1 MGCRGLSEAT
11 REPVSPPRWGIL
23 GGLFDPIHYGH
34 LTIAEQAR
42 DELGLAAVLFVPAGQ
57 PVHRDAAQASAEDR
71 VTMIELA
78 VVDNPAFMVSRHEID
93 RGEPS
98 YMAGTLESLAANA
111 SKPDLVLIVSSETVA
126 LMPTTWRDMDR
137 ILELAQIAVVSR
149 EGYPDIDSAWLE
161 EHFPG
166 RSDRFIQL
174 HSSRLGHSST
184 DIRKRI
190 AAGKSIRYLVPQA
203 VEAYIEENH
212 LYGA

>member
-1 MGCRGLSEAT
+1 LTG
-11 REPVSPPRWGIL
+11 VRWGVL
-23 GGLFDPIHYGH
+23 GGLFDPIHYAH
-34 LTIAEQAR
+34 LAIADQAR

-78 VVDNPAFMVSRHEID
+78 VVDHPNFMVSRLEVD
-93 RGEPS
+93 RGEPG
-98 YMAGTLESLAANA
+98 YMVDTLESLALHPA
-111 SKPDLVLIVSSETVA
+111 KPNLVLIVSSETVA

-137 ILELAQIAVVSR
+137 ILDLAQVAVVSR
-149 EGYPDIDSAWLE
+149 EGYPDIESAWLD

-166 RSDRFIQL
+166 RSDRFIPL

-184 DIRKRI
+184 DIRARV
-190 AAGKSIRYLVPQA
+190 AAGKSIRYLVPPA